1 MANNPVQIVL
11 NTQNYVQLADPG
23 SFGSSKDFYAGMD
36 EGFRRHK
43 QKLLDDVI
51 KVQSDFSLSGRPIN
65 YAHITLSSAAWAKS
79 HRPVKKLFPEDK
91 IKEVGGGAIGEMFV
105 ELTAENLNEVTN
117 SINKSEDNTTWIIDD
132 NGNRKPRPSRERS
145 EVGGISEIRLH
156 NPTDRRNFSA
166 RQAVDW
172 LSNPSTGGMYL
183 VQIFITKKAISRR
196 QNIQQAQRL
205 STEYQ
210 RLLTGIKSLAI
221 PLTIEEMEDKWE
233 SAPFLLVKI
242 NTDYSQASLDRNV
255 AIHHELL
262 SFLDAEPLVRRIVL
276 PPIINKSQALMH
288 PSGVKIDAPEPNE
301 GADYPVVGVVDTGVS
316 SAGILSPWLVG
327 SSEFLDA
334 ELQDLS
340 HGTFIG
346 GLISIGNTLNSNE
359 YVQESACKIYD
370 LGLHPT
376 NEATYA
382 DNYPKGFVDFLEQLD
397 TELVD
402 AKLSGTRIFNMSLS
416 VTKRVE
422 DDSYSLFA
430 AMIDEISDKHDVIFV
445 LPSGNLDDRIKRGS
459 WPSGDDNVLQMLADY
474 RYLGQDR
481 IYQPADSIRSV
492 VVGALNP
499 PTEDGNLVPAAYT
512 RRGPSTALGAKPDV
526 AHIGGRFEPDS
537 GLFSVDPDGNVV
549 QSCGTSYAAPLV
561 AKTLATLNHIIEGD
575 IPRETLIGILVH
587 NSVPPK
593 GLSSKKLT
601 HIAKDFVGHG
611 VPCNALTA
619 LNTDDY
625 AITLV
630 FSGKIKGR
638 HELMFPF
645 SWPASLVGAGG
656 KCRGKVAMTLVYT
669 PFTVPS
675 YDAEYVRVNMDA
687 YLRQEKVDVE
697 TGEIKYKGFFQA
709 DSDSTYEKER
719 IEHGQKWWPVKRRSR
734 TSARG
739 VGTSSQWR
747 LVVDALTRAG
757 EVIPEDGIPFSV
769 ILTIEDTEK
778 SAPVFNELRR
788 ALQASGTTISDIRTA
803 QNIRART

>member
-1 MANNPVQIVL
+1 
-11 NTQNYVQLADPG
+11 NYVQLADPG

-459 WPSGDDNVLQMLADY
+459 WPSGDDNVL
-474 RYLGQDR
+474 
-481 IYQPADSIRSV
+481 
-492 VVGALNP
+492 
-499 PTEDGNLVPAAYT
+499 
-512 RRGPSTALGAKPDV
+512 
-526 AHIGGRFEPDS
+526 
-537 GLFSVDPDGNVV
+537 
-549 QSCGTSYAAPLV
+549 
-561 AKTLATLNHIIEGD
+561 
-575 IPRETLIGILVH
+575 
-587 NSVPPK
+587 
-593 GLSSKKLT
+593 
-601 HIAKDFVGHG
+601 
-611 VPCNALTA
+611 
-619 LNTDDY
+619 
-625 AITLV
+625 
-630 FSGKIKGR
+630 
-638 HELMFPF
+638 
-645 SWPASLVGAGG
+645 
-656 KCRGKVAMTLVYT
+656 
-669 PFTVPS
+669 
-675 YDAEYVRVNMDA
+675 
-687 YLRQEKVDVE
+687 
-697 TGEIKYKGFFQA
+697 
-709 DSDSTYEKER
+709 
-719 IEHGQKWWPVKRRSR
+719 
-734 TSARG
+734 
-739 VGTSSQWR
+739 
-747 LVVDALTRAG
+747 
-757 EVIPEDGIPFSV
+757 
-769 ILTIEDTEK
+769 
-778 SAPVFNELRR
+778 
-788 ALQASGTTISDIRTA
+788 
-803 QNIRART
+803 